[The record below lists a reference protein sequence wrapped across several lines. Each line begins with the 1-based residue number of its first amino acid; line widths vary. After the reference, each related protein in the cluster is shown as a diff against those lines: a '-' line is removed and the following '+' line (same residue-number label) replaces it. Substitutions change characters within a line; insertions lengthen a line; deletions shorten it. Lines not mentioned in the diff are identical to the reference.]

1 MCSMISIGG
10 GEALQLQAK
19 DRCSAGGMID
29 EAGFRARCDLVS
41 TEKAGYVEEASKLS
55 ISLRG

>member
-1 MCSMISIGG
+1 M
-10 GEALQLQAK
+10 QLQVK
-19 DRCSAGGMID
+19 DRCSARACMID
-29 EAGFRARCDLVS
+29 QAGFRARCDLVS